1 MATDKEFF
9 GQTKDGRTAS
19 IYTIKNSRGMMAE
32 FTDFGAILVSLYVPD
47 KDGNVEDVVLGF
59 DNLED
64 YFVNEP
70 NFGSTIGRHAN
81 RIGGA
86 KFTLNGTEY
95 ELDKNDGNNNLH
107 GGYNGYHKRLWEANV
122 YDDENGQNIEFTYES
137 AHMDQ
142 GFPGNLKISV
152 KYTVTE
158 DNELKITYSA
168 VPDKDTV
175 INLTNHSYFN
185 LAGQGS
191 GTILDQIAW
200 IDADEMT
207 FADEESIPNGEIR
220 KVAGTPMDFTA
231 PKKVGLD
238 IEKDYDQLNWGKG
251 FDHNWV
257 LKTRKGELSLV
268 ASLFDEKSGRF
279 MEVFTDLPGIQ
290 FYTGNFLDGTLTG
303 KEGAKYIQR
312 SGLCFE
318 TQYFP
323 NAINVPSFEQP
334 VTKAGETYHRRT
346 GFGGSIHQAGK
357 RQAHRQHS
365 PSKSSVQ
372 YAYSGIREPRRQN
385 IYQRQPP
392 FRKGSVW
399 VRQ

>member
-1 MATDKEFF
+1 MAIEKEFF
-9 GQTKDGRTAS
+9 GHTKDGKTAH
-19 IYTIKNSRGMMAE
+19 IYTISNSSGMLAK
-32 FTDFGAILVSLYVPD
+32 FTDYGAILVSLYVPD
-47 KDGNVEDVVLGF
+47 KKGDVKDVVLGF

-64 YFVNEP
+64 YFVNKP

-86 KFTLNGTEY
+86 KFTLNGVEY
-95 ELDKNDGNNNLH
+95 KLDENDGKNNLH
-107 GGYNGYHKRLWEANV
+107 GGFDGYHKRLWQA
-122 YDDENGQNIEFTYES
+122 DTSADEEGQHIEFTYES
-137 AHMDQ
+137 ADMDQ

-158 DNELKITYSA
+158 DNEIKITYNA

-191 GTILDQIAW
+191 GTILDQIVW
-200 IDADEMT
+200 IDSDEMT

-220 KVAGTPMDFTA
+220 KVAGTPMDFNT
-231 PKKVGLD
+231 PKKVGKD
-238 IEKDYDQLNWGKG
+238 IEADYDQLKWGLG
-251 FDHNWV
+251 FDHNWA
-257 LKTRKGELSLV
+257 LKTKKGELSLV
-268 ASLFDEKSGRF
+268 ASLYDEASGRF

-303 KEGAKYIQR
+303 KEGAKYIKR

-334 VTKAGETYHRRT
+334 VTKAGESYNTVTVYK
-346 GFGGSIHQAGK
+346 F
-357 RQAHRQHS
+357 
-365 PSKSSVQ
+365 SV
-372 YAYSGIREPRRQN
+372 
-385 IYQRQPP
+385 
-392 FRKGSVW
+392 K
-399 VRQ
+399 

>member
-1 MATDKEFF
+1 MAIDKEFF
-9 GQTKDGRTAS
+9 GQTNDGKTAS
-19 IYTIKNSRGMMAE
+19 IYTIKNSNGMMAK
-32 FTDFGAILVSLYVPD
+32 FTDFGAILVSLYVAD

-64 YFVNEP
+64 YFVNAP
-70 NFGSTIGRHAN
+70 NFGATIGRHAN

-95 ELDKNDGNNNLH
+95 ELDKNDGKNNLH
-107 GGYNGYHKRLWEANV
+107 GGFNGYHKRLWDAKTYE
-122 YDDENGQNIEFTYES
+122 DSNGQNIEFTYES
-137 AHMDQ
+137 ADMDQ

-152 KYTVTE
+152 TYTVTE
-158 DNELKITYSA
+158 DNEIKITYNATS
-168 VPDKDTV
+168 DKDTV

-207 FADEESIPNGEIR
+207 FADAESIPNGEIR
-220 KVAGTPMDFTA
+220 KVAGTPMDFTT
-231 PKKVGLD
+231 PKKVGKD
-238 IEKDYDQLNWGKG
+238 IAEDYDQLNWGKG

-257 LKTRKGELSLV
+257 LKTKRGEMSLV
-268 ASLFDEKSGRF
+268 ASLYDEKSGRF

-323 NAINVPSFEQP
+323 NAINVPSFAQP
-334 VTKAGETYHRRT
+334 VTKAGETYHT
-346 GFGGSIHQAGK
+346 ATVYKF
-357 RQAHRQHS
+357 
-365 PSKSSVQ
+365 SV
-372 YAYSGIREPRRQN
+372 
-385 IYQRQPP
+385 
-392 FRKGSVW
+392 K
-399 VRQ
+399 